1 MTKSNNMNLTIP
13 QGWECPKC
21 RHVYS
26 PTTSMCI
33 YCPQSITSG
42 TTSSG
47 TTMISG
53 IGEVSTYYRTNIITD
68 HVFRVDTESSS
79 ATLCKLCGKEKNLH
93 QLTSIS

>member
-1 MTKSNNMNLTIP
+1 MNLTIP

-47 TTMISG
+47 TAIGVGG
-53 IGEVSTYYRTNIITD
+53 IGQITSYYRTNIITD